1 MTNPYSV
8 TLFGASGLVGQSLVK
23 QLVENPNCSKIQIP
37 FRTQPSF
44 QHPKIIYIPF
54 SFDEQAYS
62 LLMPTDVVIC
72 AIGTTMKKVQGNEDA
87 YRNIDFR
94 IAQRSS
100 IWSKKNGIQHY
111 MLISAIG
118 ADSNSSNFYLRLK
131 GETEQAV
138 LENDFAKT
146 TIFRPSL
153 LIGERNE
160 RRLAEGVG
168 QAILPLFS
176 FLLPKKYRPIKA
188 EHLAKLMIQTIE
200 LQNEKT
206 IIWQNGLY

>member
-44 QHPKIIYIPF
+44 QHPKIIYMPF

-72 AIGTTMKKVQGNEDA
+72 AIGTTMKKVQGNEEA
-87 YRNIDFR
+87 YRDVDFQ
-94 IAQRSS
+94 IAQRTS
-100 IWSKKNGIQHY
+100 IWSKKNGIHHY

-138 LENDFAKT
+138 LENDLAKT

-160 RRLAEGVG
+160 RRLTEGVG